1 MIAQCMALQMSS
13 QPEEKKRRKETKR
26 ELDMKNLLENALR
39 RLSPD
44 QLSKYNKLRENCKDY
59 VNFDVSYIPEPLT
72 FLTREFAA
80 VYSDPQPIP
89 PCCPGWDF
97 TEAEIKIMNEL
108 IAAMNV

>member
-1 MIAQCMALQMSS
+1 MALQMSS
-13 QPEEKKRRKETKR
+13 QPEENKR

-44 QLSKYNKLRENCKDY
+44 QLSKYNELRENCKDY

-72 FLTREFAA
+72 VPTREFAA
-80 VYSDPQPIP
+80 VYSAPRSIP
-89 PCCPGWDF
+89 ASCQEWDF
-97 TEAEIKIMNEL
+97 TDAEIKTMNEL